1 MKVYDYTIYFVDG
14 GKLVL
19 TSVKTPIVFKKIFR
33 RKFLR
38 LNFTNI
44 NTQETTVYQINLN
57 NVTQIEE
64 KVRYERI

>member
-1 MKVYDYTIYFVDG
+1 MKVYDYTIHFVDG

-19 TSVKTPIVFKKIFR
+19 TGVKTPIVFKKIFK

-38 LNFTNI
+38 LDFTNI

-64 KVRYERI
+64 KVGYE